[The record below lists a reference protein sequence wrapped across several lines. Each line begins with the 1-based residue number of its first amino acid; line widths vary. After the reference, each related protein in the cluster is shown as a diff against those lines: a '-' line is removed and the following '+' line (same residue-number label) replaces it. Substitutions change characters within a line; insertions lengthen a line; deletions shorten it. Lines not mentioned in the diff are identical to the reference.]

1 MKYNYDV
8 IVIGAGNA
16 GLMAALTIAEKG
28 KKVLVLESNS
38 GPGGLAT
45 SFVRG
50 RFEFEASLREL
61 KSVGSETDKGIL
73 RKIFDEYDLN
83 EKIEWIELPE
93 AYKLIKK
100 STQKEIYSIPF
111 GVDEFIKK
119 MEEYVP
125 ESKDKLTEFF
135 ELLKEVYEAVQYI
148 ENSNEEINYDYF
160 KEKYP
165 NFSTVSSYSL
175 QTVLD
180 RLKMPQKLQELISS
194 YWIYFGA
201 SSININF
208 AHYASAFYE
217 LLTKKAYIPKNR
229 SYELSCIIERK
240 IRNYGGKVWYNEEVK
255 NIIVQDNKVI
265 GVKTQNGNTYTTNY
279 VVCNSS
285 PFNLYSSL
293 IDSKSVPQYALK
305 LTNSRKLGNTALTIY
320 SGLNKSAENLGI
332 NNYMYFLYNSLD
344 SNVEFEGMKSISSNT
359 MIVTCLNNAIKDASP
374 SETTILNITALYV
387 DNCWDKVVN
396 EENYYAYKEKIAS
409 KLIEEL
415 EKALEVNIKE
425 YIEEIEISTPVTY
438 SKQNASPDG
447 CVNGY
452 MVNNVDSILARTL
465 NKNEEY
471 LLNGLRTC
479 GSYSYYG
486 SGYDST
492 YRNGYEVGKSI
503 LKDIEKGDN

>member
-279 VVCNSS
+279 VVC
-285 PFNLYSSL
+285 
-293 IDSKSVPQYALK
+293 
-305 LTNSRKLGNTALTIY
+305 
-320 SGLNKSAENLGI
+320 
-332 NNYMYFLYNSLD
+332 
-344 SNVEFEGMKSISSNT
+344 
-359 MIVTCLNNAIKDASP
+359 
-374 SETTILNITALYV
+374 ILHL
-387 DNCWDKVVN
+387 
-396 EENYYAYKEKIAS
+396 
-409 KLIEEL
+409 
-415 EKALEVNIKE
+415 
-425 YIEEIEISTPVTY
+425 
-438 SKQNASPDG
+438 
-447 CVNGY
+447 
-452 MVNNVDSILARTL
+452 
-465 NKNEEY
+465 
-471 LLNGLRTC
+471 
-479 GSYSYYG
+479 
-486 SGYDST
+486 
-492 YRNGYEVGKSI
+492 
-503 LKDIEKGDN
+503 